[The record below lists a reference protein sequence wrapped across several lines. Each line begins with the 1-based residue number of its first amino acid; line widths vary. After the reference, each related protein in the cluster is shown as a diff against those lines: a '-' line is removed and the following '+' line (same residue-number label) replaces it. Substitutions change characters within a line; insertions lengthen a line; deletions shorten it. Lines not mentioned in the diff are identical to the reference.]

1 MKELEE
7 IYKQSKYIDTLFEQ
21 QYNIKSP
28 ENIRKYTL
36 ELLVELGELANET
49 RCFKFWS
56 NKGPSEKDVILEEYI
71 DCLFM
76 LLYFCNILNV
86 SLEEEF
92 PLSQNQNMVDTFLL
106 LYSLGVEFSKTL
118 DQNVL
123 KRLVVELFHL
133 KDLLNFTMED
143 LQEETYKKKRI
154 ITKRLN
160 SDY

>member
-1 MKELEE
+1 
-7 IYKQSKYIDTLFEQ
+7 
-21 QYNIKSP
+21 
-28 ENIRKYTL
+28 
-36 ELLVELGELANET
+36 
-49 RCFKFWS
+49 
-56 NKGPSEKDVILEEYI
+56 
-71 DCLFM
+71 M

>member
-7 IYKQSKYIDTLFEQ
+7 IYKQSKYIDTLFAQ
-21 QYNIKSP
+21 QYDIKSP
-28 ENIRKYTL
+28 EIVHKYTL

-56 NKGPSEKDVILEEYI
+56 NKGPSEKDMILEEYI

-76 LLYFCNILNV
+76 LLYFCNILSI

-92 PLSQNQNMVDTFLL
+92 PFSQNQNMVDTFLL
-106 LYSLGVEFSKTL
+106 LYSLGVEFSKTF
-118 DQNVL
+118 DKNVL

>member
-7 IYKQSKYIDTLFEQ
+7 IYKQSKYIDTLFSQ
-21 QYNIKSP
+21 QYNIKSS

-56 NKGPSEKDVILEEYI
+56 NKGPSEKEVILEEYI
-71 DCLFM
+71 DCLFI
-76 LLYFCNILNV
+76 LLYFCNILSI

-92 PLSQNQNMVDTFLL
+92 PLSQNLNMVDTFLL

-118 DQNVL
+118 DKNVL

-133 KDLLNFTMED
+133 KDLLNFTIED

>member
-7 IYKQSKYIDTLFEQ
+7 IYKQSKYIDTLFSQ
-21 QYNIKSP
+21 QYNIKSS

-56 NKGPSEKDVILEEYI
+56 NKGPSEKEVILEEYI
-71 DCLFM
+71 DCLFI
-76 LLYFCNILNV
+76 LLYFCNILSI

-118 DQNVL
+118 DKNVL
-123 KRLVVELFHL
+123 KRLVIELFHL
-133 KDLLNFTMED
+133 KDLLDFTIED